1 MKYPVKAFIVYL
13 IAMVILA
20 VINETVNIELNTLH
34 LSLCGLFMYGT
45 TIAVHHFTVQA
56 SYERPQR
63 FPTYFMVITG
73 LKMLVYIIALG
84 VYVYIFKDS
93 STPVIITFL
102 TLYVVYT
109 ALEVTSALSFLKQKD
124 WLSRFFLAC
133 F

>member
-63 FPTYFMVITG
+63 FPTYFMAITG

-124 WLSRFFLAC
+124 
-133 F
+133 